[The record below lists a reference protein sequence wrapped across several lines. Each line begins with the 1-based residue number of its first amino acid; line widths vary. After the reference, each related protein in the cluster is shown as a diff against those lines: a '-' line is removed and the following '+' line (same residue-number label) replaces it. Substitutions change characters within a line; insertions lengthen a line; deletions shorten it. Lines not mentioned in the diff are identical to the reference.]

1 MPLCV
6 LNDEV
11 ALVDY
16 EQRTVEELVDIAWYK
31 KGGDTIGFKR
41 REDHALDDVTSR
53 LEQKNT
59 GTKPKAKTPTM
70 PDKSRRLYEKI
81 CDIIV
86 GQAQRRNLYVIEYK
100 SADKLT
106 LPWSC

>member
-1 MPLCV
+1 MPRCL

-16 EQRTVEELVDIAWYK
+16 EQRTVEELVDIAWQK

-53 LEQKNT
+53 LEQKIT
-59 GTKPKAKTPTM
+59 GTKPKAKTLTT
-70 PDKSRRLYEKI
+70 PDKSKRLYDKV
-81 CDIIV
+81 CYIIV
-86 GQAQRRNLYVIEYK
+86 GQVNVGIF
-100 SADKLT
+100 T
-106 LPWSC
+106 